1 MKYISTR
8 DNSKEYS
15 FEQVFIK
22 GLADDGG
29 LFVPKEVKKYSIKEI
44 DSLSS
49 LNYQDLAKEI
59 IRPFIGDFMTVNELS
74 DIVGKNIAIR
84 ILGIDTPEIK
94 GQCEK
99 EKQLAIKARDF
110 TRHYLNN
117 ASSIQLS
124 NLKRDKYFRLLAD
137 VYIDGK
143 SLAAALL
150 ANNLAVRYS
159 GNKKFN
165 WCF

>member
-1 MKYISTR
+1 M
-8 DNSKEYS
+8 
-15 FEQVFIK
+15 
-22 GLADDGG
+22 L
-29 LFVPKEVKKYSIKEI
+29 VKKALFLFLFFTFTAHSQENVSVTRIISVYDGDTFRVDI
-44 DSLSS
+44 D
-49 LNYQDLAKEI
+49 
-59 IRPFIGDFMTVNELS
+59 ELS

-94 GQCEK
+94 GQCDK

-137 VYIDGK
+137 VYVDGK

-159 GNKKFN
+159 GNKKSN

>member
-1 MKYISTR
+1 MLIKKALLLLLFITFTAHSQNTVSVSRVISV
-8 DNSKEYS
+8 Y
-15 FEQVFIK
+15 
-22 GLADDGG
+22 DGDT
-29 LFVPKEVKKYSIKEI
+29 FRVDI
-44 DSLSS
+44 D
-49 LNYQDLAKEI
+49 
-59 IRPFIGDFMTVNELS
+59 ELS

-84 ILGIDTPEIK
+84 ILGIDTPEIR

-110 TRHYLNN
+110 TRYYLNN

-137 VYIDGK
+137 VYIDGE

-150 ANNLAVRYS
+150 VNNLAVRYS
-159 GNKKFN
+159 GNKKSN
-165 WCF
+165 WCK

>member
-1 MKYISTR
+1 MLIKKVLLLLLFITFTAHSQDVVSVSRVISV
-8 DNSKEYS
+8 Y
-15 FEQVFIK
+15 
-22 GLADDGG
+22 DGDT
-29 LFVPKEVKKYSIKEI
+29 FRVDI
-44 DSLSS
+44 D
-49 LNYQDLAKEI
+49 
-59 IRPFIGDFMTVNELS
+59 ELS

-84 ILGIDTPEIK
+84 ILGIDTPEIR

-110 TRHYLNN
+110 TRYYLNN

-137 VYIDGK
+137 VYIDGE

-150 ANNLAVRYS
+150 VNNLAVRYS
-159 GNKKFN
+159 GNKKSN
-165 WCF
+165 WCK

>member
-1 MKYISTR
+1 M
-8 DNSKEYS
+8 
-15 FEQVFIK
+15 
-22 GLADDGG
+22 L
-29 LFVPKEVKKYSIKEI
+29 VKKALFLFLFFTFTAHSQENVSVTRIISVYDGDTFRVDI
-44 DSLSS
+44 D
-49 LNYQDLAKEI
+49 
-59 IRPFIGDFMTVNELS
+59 ELS

-94 GQCEK
+94 GQCDK

-110 TRHYLNN
+110 TRHYLKN
-117 ASSIQLS
+117 ASSIQLI

-143 SLAAALL
+143 SLAVALL

-159 GNKKFN
+159 GNKKSN